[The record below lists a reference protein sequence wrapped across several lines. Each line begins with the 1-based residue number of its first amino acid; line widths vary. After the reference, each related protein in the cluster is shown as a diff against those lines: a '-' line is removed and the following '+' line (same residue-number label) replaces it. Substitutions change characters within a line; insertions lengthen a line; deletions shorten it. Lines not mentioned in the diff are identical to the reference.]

1 MSKPVLSCAWSIFCV
16 MAAAKLFNSLQLV
29 GLATVSGDVAQ
40 TLRADAA
47 ALGLLGAAYSWTY
60 AALQIPSGIL
70 VDTAGSRRCV
80 SLALVIA
87 AAGTLCFALSESLF
101 TACAGRVLT
110 ALGLSFVSVPLMK
123 LISVWFPVH
132 LFGRMT
138 ALALVVG
145 SFGYWAAT
153 TPVAA
158 LSEALGW
165 RAPFLGMAT
174 LLGILA
180 VLVHIT
186 VRDAPPGNHSATVPL
201 RLREI
206 AGMLKT
212 IVSNRQV
219 WLLGFW
225 YLLQGGFYFSFVG
238 LWAGQY
244 LTCVAG
250 MDATTI
256 GWVLAPAAIAI
267 ITTPI
272 FTWIAAATG
281 KRKPV
286 FLGLSIASTLL
297 SIPLATGLQGYSA
310 PILCALF
317 FLLATAAT
325 GGVAVIFDGAKSLF
339 PLALSGTVCGFINM
353 FPLIGGALMQQ
364 GIGSLLEYFASQRI
378 AESTSFTL
386 AFLVYPICALLSLVL
401 AWNYRELEC

>member
-145 SFGYWAAT
+145 SLGYWAAT
-153 TPVAA
+153 TPVAT
-158 LSEALGW
+158 LSEAFGW
-165 RAPFLGMAT
+165 RVSFLGMAA

-180 VLVHIT
+180 VLVHII

-201 RLREI
+201 RRREI

-250 MDATTI
+250 MDA
-256 GWVLAPAAIAI
+256 
-267 ITTPI
+267 TPI

-364 GIGSLLEYFASQRI
+364 GIGSLLEYLASQRI

>member
-1 MSKPVLSCAWSIFCV
+1 M
-16 MAAAKLFNSLQLV
+16 
-29 GLATVSGDVAQ
+29 
-40 TLRADAA
+40 
-47 ALGLLGAAYSWTY
+47 GLLGAAYSWTY

-364 GIGSLLEYFASQRI
+364 GIGSLLEYLASQGI
-378 AESTSFTL
+378 AEGSAFTL
-386 AFLVYPICALLSLVL
+386 SFLVYPICALLSLLL
-401 AWNYRELEC
+401 A

>member
-1 MSKPVLSCAWSIFCV
+1 MSKSVLTCAWSIFCV

-225 YLLQGGFYFSFVG
+225 YLPWPLHRKHTPFHPTCDRPSG
-238 LWAGQY
+238 LF
-244 LTCVAG
+244 C
-250 MDATTI
+250 
-256 GWVLAPAAIAI
+256 PN
-267 ITTPI
+267 
-272 FTWIAAATG
+272 
-281 KRKPV
+281 
-286 FLGLSIASTLL
+286 
-297 SIPLATGLQGYSA
+297 PL
-310 PILCALF
+310 
-317 FLLATAAT
+317 
-325 GGVAVIFDGAKSLF
+325 
-339 PLALSGTVCGFINM
+339 
-353 FPLIGGALMQQ
+353 
-364 GIGSLLEYFASQRI
+364 R
-378 AESTSFTL
+378 
-386 AFLVYPICALLSLVL
+386 ALLPARNGSHGWRCRDL
-401 AWNYRELEC
+401 

>member
-1 MSKPVLSCAWSIFCV
+1 MSESIRSCAWSIFCV
-16 MAAAKLFNSLQLV
+16 MAAAKLLNSLQLV
-29 GLATVSGDVAQ
+29 ALATVSGDVASS
-40 TLRADAA
+40 LCADAA

-80 SLALVIA
+80 SIALVMA
-87 AAGTLCFALSESLF
+87 SAGTLCFALSESLLS
-101 TACAGRVLT
+101 ACLGRVLT
-110 ALGLSFVSVPLMK
+110 AIGLSFVSVPLMK
-123 LISVWFPVH
+123 LISVWFPIPM
-132 LFGRMT
+132 FGRMT

-145 SFGYWAAT
+145 SLGYWAAT

-158 LSEALGW
+158 LSEAFGW
-165 RAPFLGMAT
+165 RAPFLGLAA

-180 VLVHIT
+180 VLVYFI
-186 VRDAPPGNHSATVPL
+186 VRDAPPGNKSATVPMH
-201 RLREI
+201 RKDI
-206 AGMLKT
+206 AGMPKT

-244 LTCVAG
+244 LTSVAG
-250 MDATTI
+250 MDATTT

-281 KRKPV
+281 RRKPV
-286 FLGLSIASTLL
+286 FLGLSLASTVLC
-297 SIPLATGLQGYSA
+297 IPLAIGLDGYSA
-310 PILCALF
+310 PFLCVLF
-317 FLLATAAT
+317 LLLATAAT
-325 GGVAVIFDGAKSLF
+325 GGVAVIFDASKSLF

-364 GIGSLLEYFASQRI
+364 GIGALLEYCASLGLAQG
-378 AESTSFTL
+378 ASFSL
-386 AFLVYPICALLSLVL
+386 AFLVYPVCALLSLVL
-401 AWNYRELEC
+401 AWNYRELER

>member
-1 MSKPVLSCAWSIFCV
+1 MSKSVLTCAWSIFCV

-47 ALGLLGAAYSWTY
+47 ALGLLGTAYSWTY

-110 ALGLSFVSVPLMK
+110 ALGLLFVSVPLMK

-145 SFGYWAAT
+145 RLGYWAAT
-153 TPVAA
+153 TPVAT
-158 LSEALGW
+158 LSEAFGW
-165 RAPFLGMAT
+165 RVPFLGMAA

-180 VLVHIT
+180 VLVHII

-201 RLREI
+201 RRREI

-244 LTCVAG
+244 LTSVAG

-267 ITTPI
+267 ITTI

-297 SIPLATGLQGYSA
+297 SIPLATGLEGYSA

-364 GIGSLLEYFASQRI
+364 GIGSLLEYLASQGI
-378 AESTSFTL
+378 AEGSAFTL
-386 AFLVYPICALLSLVL
+386 SFLVYPICALLSLLL
-401 AWNYRELEC
+401 AWNYREIEQ